1 MAQEIK
7 NTFLKSKMNKDL
19 DDRILPNGE
28 YRDARNISVG
38 RSEDN
43 DVGALE
49 NVIGNALLTVTNLN
63 DLNYQIIGQ
72 YSSDLNN
79 SIFVFLTDYTDQ
91 DTSSPTDAPVGS
103 KHFIYQY
110 NSDTNEYIKLVEG
123 IFLNFSKTNRIIGIN
138 LIEDLLFW
146 TDNRNQ
152 PRKINIKLANSSFP
166 SRSNSTDTQYYT
178 EEHQISVAKYSPFK
192 QIDLYNKITVQNISN
207 SVDSFS
213 IVGDQTAELI
223 PYIGATV
230 LAPTVR
236 GTNYVTVT
244 SVIVTGGGNTRCNI
258 SPAQSIPLAPGS
270 IELIKGTMTNESAN
284 ENWPGDPN
292 YLEDRF
298 VRFSYRFKYDDN
310 EYSLMAPFTQ
320 IAYIPTQKGYFIT
333 GDEDA
338 AYQSTVVQFMKNNV
352 QNIGLVISLPTSGNQ
367 LSTNYKIQEIELL
380 FRESG
385 GLAVKV
391 LESIPVNT
399 VARQAVN
406 SNVYTYDYQSRKP
419 YKTLPEA
426 QTVRVYDKVPVR
438 AFSQETAGN
447 RIIYGNY
454 RDQHTPPN
462 NLDYNCRISHKRDF
476 SPFTNFIEY
485 PNHSVKRNRNYQI
498 GFVLADKFGRQ
509 SPVILSSVD
518 EGVTEAGLF
527 YSGSTIYSP
536 YDTSEADTSIRGW
549 FGDAIQLTL
558 NSVISSSKNLSLGT
572 PGLYASPTSGVTT
585 GLGYAISNGGSII
598 NNQYIFIL
606 DGTFPNNANVPLVGN
621 WLRGEFADYVEITDV
636 SIVGAYYSITTRGQ
650 VSDTYLYIT
659 PFDPAKPV
667 LRSAYSIN
675 DLGWYSYK
683 IVVKQTQ
690 QDYYNAY
697 LPGFLNGYPLA
708 ATGIVTENFVGAVH
722 DVEGVST
729 PTTTFRLQT
738 LSLDEIQNSSF
749 TANVNGADTEA
760 FNIVDDDIVFITAPA
775 VGDPIIVTATLTN
788 VEYPTFPT
796 GEVNKTAHV
805 VLLNDNIN
813 KIPRDLN
820 VVGPDQRQY
829 RSSVRLYGRVNNVAG
844 VSPDFNI
851 FTTQYFPRVGLS
863 ANPVDNV
870 ASTIATAKEL
880 KFSPWE
886 TGESSVVNFYQLETN
901 PYIARISTSTSGASD
916 PIGVV
921 TAYMTPILTI
931 YETEAVE
938 SLLNIYWETTSAGL
952 ITDLNIDVQTDFPGP
967 TNTND
972 IIFTFPEDKTGRIDD
987 VPGTGDEITNEIE
1000 VYDSEGQ
1007 TLTDVVWSLLGAVN
1021 QQGEPV
1027 YIFDL
1032 KTFAAG
1038 SPEQGKA
1045 QITLASPI
1053 AYNANSQNIDTFY
1066 ITLNAYANGAN
1077 LTVVTSGSLTNVRPV
1092 ILIYD
1097 EPIPDPS
1104 PVLYTRI
1111 INEEDITVFAQD
1123 ETGPI
1128 HSVNGS
1134 ANNTTNEESLVY
1146 SFEEGLD
1153 FTSGWTI
1160 ESSTGIITQVP
1171 FSTPVGTYYFDIIVH
1186 DAGGLPNDPNSLDD
1200 NFEVKLIV
1208 RAATV
1213 NSGIFNP
1220 NSCTVYLATQNPSD
1234 DFGVV
1239 PAYSRSKGMITSA
1252 GNGDNNATSDSYV
1265 ENAVWYITKDPMTPE
1280 EEIASF
1286 SGTNSQ
1292 GENLVLVGDFGG
1304 QNKPAKTYY
1313 TRFGTNAHTKGVLN
1327 MRWNT
1332 LYPGDPTNP
1341 FFSTN
1346 AWGFKNVS
1354 YYYRKVGDSQWLEL
1368 PRSADTYNGQGWDR
1382 ATESPGG
1389 MPRFLGSGTEG
1400 DPVVFLEADSP
1411 VSTGRVHQEP
1421 EIFDIYYFSSRQ
1433 NEGGLPLGKKIT
1445 GYANGSRISD
1455 FESFEDAP
1463 DGIEYAI
1470 IMNGFVNDRNIVY
1483 NYYYM
1488 PYAYPTFDD
1497 LNYPTCMPAGAENLV
1512 DNLPG
1517 PYEYKATPASADW
1530 WNEEDPWNV
1539 TFDPNTDVTLWSN
1552 IAYGEYVN
1560 SFYLDEELTDL
1571 YIPEPNLPFINYAN
1585 VTLQRNSEGN
1595 LPYSTYQHIT
1605 YSNDEPYAIPVND
1618 LVWAAGFSN
1627 GTKDMAPPSFTKGV
1641 GSVQVT
1647 AINPNTLPYQTN
1659 GVSAD
1664 RVNEKG
1670 TIRLNLINQGTVV
1683 P

>member
-19 DDRILPNGE
+19 DDRLLPNGE
-28 YRDARNISVG
+28 YRDANNISVG
-38 RSEDN
+38 RSEDS

-79 SIFVFLTDYTDQ
+79 SVFVFLTDYTDPNP
-91 DTSSPTDAPVGS
+91 SLPTEAPVGS

-123 IFLNFSKTNRIIGIN
+123 MFLNFSKTNRIIGIN

-152 PRKINIKLANSSFP
+152 PRKINIKLANSSVP
-166 SRSNSTDTQYYT
+166 SRSDATTTLYYT

-192 QIDLYNKITVQNISN
+192 QMDLYNKITVQNVSN
-207 SVDSFS
+207 SLDSFS
-213 IVGDQTAELI
+213 VAGDQTAELI

-230 LAPTVR
+230 LAATVR
-236 GTNYVTVT
+236 GTNYATVT
-244 SVIVTGGGNTRCNI
+244 SVTITGGGSTRCNI
-258 SPAQSIPLAPGS
+258 SPAQPTPLAPGP
-270 IELIKGTMTNESAN
+270 IELIKSTMTNQSSN

-320 IAYIPTQKGYFIT
+320 IAYIPTQKGYFIA

-352 QNIGLVISLPTSGNQ
+352 QNIGLIISLPTSGNQ
-367 LSTNYKIQEIELL
+367 LSSNYKIQEIDIL

-419 YKTLPEA
+419 YRTLPEA

-498 GFVLADKFGRQ
+498 GFILADKFGRQ
-509 SPVILSSVD
+509 SPVILSSID

-585 GLGYAISNGGSII
+585 GLGYAIADGGSII

-606 DGTFPNNANVPLVGN
+606 DAAFQDNANVPLVGN
-621 WLRGEFADYVEITDV
+621 WLRGEYVDYVEITEI
-636 SIVGAYYSITTRGQ
+636 SITGTTYSITTRGQ
-650 VSDTYLYIT
+650 VSDAYLYIT

-708 ATGIVTENFVGAVH
+708 ATGIVTENFVGFE
-722 DVEGVST
+722 DGGVGVKI
-729 PTTTFRLQT
+729 FRLQT

-760 FNIVDDDIVFITAPA
+760 FNIVDDTIVFITAPA

-796 GEVNKTAHV
+796 DEINKTAHV

-863 ANPVDNV
+863 ANPVNNV

-901 PYIARISTSTSGASD
+901 PYIARISTSTSGASN

-921 TAYMTPILTI
+921 TANMTPILTI

-952 ITDLNIDVQTDFPGP
+952 ITDLNTDVLTDFPGP

-972 IIFTFPEDKTGRIDD
+972 IVFTFPEDKIGRIND
-987 VPGTGDEITNEIE
+987 VPGSGGDITNPIE

-1007 TLTDVVWSLLGAVN
+1007 TLTDVAWSFLGAIN
-1021 QQGEPV
+1021 QQGDNV

-1038 SPEQGKA
+1038 DPNYGKA
-1045 QITLASPI
+1045 KITLASPI

-1066 ITLNAYANGAN
+1066 ITLNAHANGSS
-1077 LTVVTSGSLTNVRPV
+1077 LPVTISGSLTNVKPV

-1097 EPIPDPS
+1097 EPIPYPS

-1111 INEEDITVFAQD
+1111 INEEDVTVFAQD

-1160 ESSTGIITQVP
+1160 DSSTGIITQVP
-1171 FSTPVGTYYFDIIVH
+1171 FSTPVGTYYFDIIVR
-1186 DAGGLPNDPNSLDD
+1186 DAGGLSNDPDSKVDE
-1200 NFEVKLIV
+1200 FEVKLIV
-1208 RAATV
+1208 RAARV
-1213 NSGIFNP
+1213 NTGIFNP
-1220 NSCTVYLATQNPSD
+1220 NICFVYMATQNPPPD
-1234 DFGVV
+1234 DYGVV
-1239 PAYSRSKGMITSA
+1239 PEISRQRGMITSS
-1252 GNGDNNATSDSYV
+1252 GNGNSNLISDSYV

-1313 TRFGTNAHTKGVLN
+1313 TRFGTNAHTKGVLH

-1332 LYPGDPTNP
+1332 LYPGDPNYPTQYNVPTNK
-1341 FFSTN
+1341 
-1346 AWGFKNVS
+1346 WGFKNVS
-1354 YYYRKVGDSQWLEL
+1354 YYYRKVGNSQWLEL
-1368 PRSADTYNGQGWDR
+1368 PRSADTYNKQGRDY

-1389 MPRFLGSGTEG
+1389 MPSIGGAGTEEN
-1400 DPVVFLEADSP
+1400 PTIFYQADSP
-1411 VSTGRVHQEP
+1411 TTTIDVHDNLEV
-1421 EIFDIYYFSSRQ
+1421 YWFSSKGRQ
-1433 NEGGLPLGKKIT
+1433 GGDPTGKVIT

-1455 FESFEDAP
+1455 FESFEDVP

-1470 IMNGFVNDRNIVY
+1470 IMNGFVNDRSSTY
-1483 NYYYM
+1483 SFYYM
-1488 PYAYPTFDD
+1488 PYAYPTFGD
-1497 LNYPTCMPAGAENLV
+1497 LNYLTCMPAGAENLV

-1517 PYEYKATPASADW
+1517 PYEYKATPAAADW
-1530 WNEEDPWNV
+1530 YDQTNPWNV
-1539 TFDPNTDVTLWSN
+1539 EFDSGTQFPLYSN

-1560 SFYLDEELTDL
+1560 SFYLDEELTNL
-1571 YIPEPNLPFINYAN
+1571 YIPQPNLPYINYAN
-1585 VTLQRNSEGN
+1585 VTLQFNSEQD
-1595 LPYSTYQHIT
+1595 LPYTTYQRVPDG
-1605 YSNDEPYAIPVND
+1605 SSPAYAIPVEN
-1618 LVWAAGFSN
+1618 LVWAAGFTN
-1627 GTKDMAPPSFTKGV
+1627 GTKDMDTPGV

-1647 AINPNTLPYQTN
+1647 KINTAEDPSNN
-1659 GVSAD
+1659 GVRAD
-1664 RVNEKG
+1664 QVEFRG
-1670 TIRLNLINQGTVV
+1670 TIRVNLTNQGSVV
-1683 P
+1683 PGE